1 MITRH
6 HTGDGK
12 YFEPIVNIMTEGV
25 LRLALRLRLINIG
38 TIHEPLSGVCGQM
51 LGNE

>member
-12 YFEPIVNIMTEGV
+12 YFEPIVTLMTERV
-25 LRLALRLRLINIG
+25 PRLGYDQYWHNVTSDYTEL
-38 TIHEPLSGVCGQM
+38 CGQM
-51 LGNE
+51 QGNEE